1 MVDEPNDTC
10 TDVVNSSINPVPFP
24 QLKHGSGVRTFQQDV
39 TKKTTKKK
47 NNFINDNWTEIKNYV
62 WEWTQGYKKWE
73 MLKYIKE

>member
-10 TDVVNSSINPVPFP
+10 TDVVNSLINPVPFP
-24 QLKHGSGVRTFQQDV
+24 QLKHGSGVQLSNKMLQKKQQQ
-39 TKKTTKKK
+39 K